1 MQSRLKQ
8 LAACLSVL
16 RILLL
21 ATPAVSG
28 VIDEPCPPR
37 TISVEPGASIP
48 AAVDAAAEGAA
59 FCLKNGV
66 HRVQVIRPK
75 RGQSFYGEGQTILN
89 GSRLLTS
96 FSREE
101 RYWVASGQEQR
112 GGQHGKCA
120 KEFPACGL
128 PEGFFIDDKP
138 LAQVLNKEEVEA
150 GTFYFDHANG
160 RIYFADDPTG
170 RKVEATVG
178 AFAFESR
185 ASNVLIKNL
194 IIEKYASIA
203 QKGAIHAGKAVGWVV
218 EDCELRLNSGAGLAT
233 GTGSRVR
240 RCDIHHNGQLGIGG
254 GGDHV
259 LLESNRVWANNIR
272 GFSPGWEA
280 GGVKLAL
287 GDGIIFRNNHIY
299 DNIGPGLWCD
309 IHCRNVLYENNVIER
324 NGGPG
329 IFHEISFSAVIR
341 NNILRHNAAVGRG
354 LLWDDEIL
362 IAASESVEVY
372 DNKLTVSPGKCGI
385 MLVDQSR
392 PMEGPMKGG
401 GKYMTRNN
409 KIHDNEMTFEDAA
422 CAGGA
427 SDAEPGDENF
437 SVITDGNNVFD
448 RNLYRVPLNSGPQ
461 RFSWGHDVFDLDEAR
476 QHGFEPNGRLVLY

>member
-8 LAACLSVL
+8 LSACLLML

-28 VIDEPCPPR
+28 VTDEPCPPSS
-37 TISVEPGASIP
+37 ISLDPGTSIQ
-48 AAVDAAAEGAA
+48 AAVEGADEGAA

-96 FSREE
+96 FSQEE
-101 RYWVASGQEQR
+101 RYWVASGQEQHGR
-112 GGQHGKCA
+112 QHGVCA
-120 KEFPACGL
+120 REHPACGL
-128 PEGFFIDDKP
+128 PEGLFIDDKP
-138 LAQVLNKEEVEA
+138 LVQVLNKEEVDA
-150 GTFYFDHANG
+150 GKFYFDHGNG
-160 RIYFADDPTG
+160 RIYFADDPRG

-178 AFAFESR
+178 VFAFESR
-185 ASNVLIKNL
+185 ASNVLIRNL
-194 IIEKYASIA
+194 TVEKYASVA

-218 EDCELRLNSGAGLAT
+218 ENCELRLNSGAGLAT

-254 GGDHV
+254 GGDDV
-259 LLESNRVWANNIR
+259 LIESNRVWANNVR
-272 GFSPGWEA
+272 GFSSRWEA

-287 GDGIIFRNNHIY
+287 GDGIIFRGNHIY

-309 IHCRNVLYENNVIER
+309 INCRNALYEDNVVER
-324 NGGPG
+324 NYGPG
-329 IFHEISFSAVIR
+329 LFHEISFSAVIR
-341 NNILRHNAAVGRG
+341 NNIVRHNAVDGWG
-354 LLWDDEIL
+354 WFWDDDIL
-362 IAASESVEVY
+362 IAASESVDVY
-372 DNKLTVSPGKCGI
+372 GNKLTVSPGKCGI
-385 MLVDQSR
+385 MLIDQSR

-401 GKYMTRNN
+401 GKYKTRNN

-448 RNLYRVPLNSGPQ
+448 RNSYRVPLNSGPQ
-461 RFSWGHDVFDLDEAR
+461 RFSWGHQVFGWDEVR
-476 QHGFEPNGRLVLY
+476 QCGFEPSGRLTLY